1 MTLVELYNKNCVSY
15 YGIEYSAERLFI
27 GDDKESE
34 AVRCKEFMHEHYM
47 AGKKHELLDSA
58 LYTQYESKGK
68 HVHSVS
74 LYLLERHFCHT
85 FNKK

>member
-47 AGKKHELLDSA
+47 AGKNMNCLTA
-58 LYTQYESKGK
+58 LCTRNMSQKVNMFIQYR
-68 HVHSVS
+68 
-74 LYLLERHFCHT
+74 YICLERHFCHT